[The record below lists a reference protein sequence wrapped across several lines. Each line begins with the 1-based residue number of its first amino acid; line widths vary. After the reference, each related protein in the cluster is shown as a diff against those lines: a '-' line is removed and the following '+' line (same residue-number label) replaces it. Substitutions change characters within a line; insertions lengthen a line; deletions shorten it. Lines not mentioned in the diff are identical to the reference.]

1 MALKVM
7 SDDQVEAAFGK
18 PVLQALPGNQFK
30 ITNGWDRK
38 NLQTVLVPQLVGVP
52 GSGFRFTGRL
62 TFHKLGIPQLLA
74 GFQGIELAGHLPKI
88 LSFAGTFNPRKIRNS
103 NRVSRHTFAT
113 AIDVNAAENPF
124 HQPVAARGTRGSLHE
139 VAEVLDL
146 FGFAWGGNFS
156 NPDGMHFEIAK
167 VLTKQECEQILQRE
181 FQLGPEGMQVIVAG
195 VPKDVRVT
203 LRENMAFARL
213 KSLLAA
219 IGQTAPAGT
228 ENPLV
233 PVHQFFKANGF
244 DVTFEESQ
252 DTRGAIVAM
261 PAAA

>member
-1 MALKVM
+1 MALKAM

-18 PVLQALPGNQFK
+18 PVLKELPGNQFK
-30 ITNGWDRK
+30 ITNGWDRE
-38 NLQTVLVPQLVGVP
+38 NLRTVLVPQLVGVP
-52 GSGFRFTGRL
+52 GNGFPFTGRL
-62 TFHKLGIPQLLA
+62 TFHKLGTPQLLA
-74 GFQGIELAGHLPKI
+74 GFQGIEAAGHLPKV
-88 LSFAGTFNPRKIRNS
+88 LSYSGSFNPRKIRDS

-113 AIDVNAAENPF
+113 AFDINADENPF
-124 HQPVAARGTRGSLHE
+124 HKPVAARGKKGSLHE

-146 FGFAWGGNFS
+146 FGFAWGGNFT

-167 VLTKQECEQILQRE
+167 VLTKEECEQILQKE
-181 FQLGPEGMQVIVAG
+181 FGLGPEGIQVIVAG

-219 IGQTAPAGT
+219 IGQPAPAET
-228 ENPLV
+228 DNPLV
-233 PVHQFFKANGF
+233 PVDQFFKANGF
-244 DVTFEESQ
+244 EVTFKKAQ
-252 DTRGAIVAM
+252 GTRGAIVAT